1 MITLIEEGL
10 PDNVVGVHISGTL
23 TREDYGS
30 VFVPAV
36 ERVLDGQKKV
46 SVLTVFDDDVDLSAG
61 AVLEDTYFGTRHL
74 FAWGRMA
81 MVSNSDFMRRATRL
95 MFPLL
100 PFKARLFPSEELEA
114 AKAWV
119 ASRD

>member
-10 PDNVVGVHISGTL
+10 PDDVVGVHVSGTL
-23 TREDYGS
+23 TREDYAT

-36 ERVLDGQKKV
+36 ERVLEAKKKV
-46 SVLTVFDDDVDLSAG
+46 SVLTVFEDDVVLSAG
-61 AVLEDTYFGTRHL
+61 SVLEDTYFGTRHL

-81 MVSNSDFMRRATRL
+81 MVSDSDFMYRATAL

-100 PFKARLFPSEELEA
+100 PFKARLFPTEQLDA
-114 AKAWV
+114 AIAWV
-119 ASRD
+119 SSRD

>member
-1 MITLIEEGL
+1 MIKLIEQGL

-23 TREDYGS
+23 TREDYAS

-36 ERVLDGQKKV
+36 ERVLESQKKV
-46 SVLTVFDDDVDLSAG
+46 SVLTVFEDDVDLSAG

-74 FAWGRMA
+74 FGWGRMA
-81 MVSNSDFMRRATRL
+81 MVSDSDVMHKATSL

-100 PFKARLFPSEELEA
+100 PFKARLFPSEELDA
-114 AKAWV
+114 AITWV
-119 ASRD
+119 SSQD

>member
-1 MITLIEEGL
+1 MITLIRDGL

-23 TREDYGS
+23 TREDYTS

-36 ERVLDGQKKV
+36 ERVLDKQKKV
-46 SVLTVFDDDVDLSAG
+46 SVLTVLEDDVDLSTG
-61 AVLEDTYFGTRHL
+61 SVLEDTYFGTRHL

-81 MVSNSDFMRRATRL
+81 MVSDSDVMHRAAGL

-100 PFKARLFPSEELEA
+100 PFKARLFTTEELDA
-114 AKAWV
+114 AIAWV
-119 ASRD
+119 SSQD